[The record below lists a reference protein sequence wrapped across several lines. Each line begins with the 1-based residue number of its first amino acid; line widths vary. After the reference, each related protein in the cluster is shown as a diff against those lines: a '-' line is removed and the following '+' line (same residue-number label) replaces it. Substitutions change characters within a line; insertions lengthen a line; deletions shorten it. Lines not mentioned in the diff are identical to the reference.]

1 MAVKGSKSTALRSAN
16 RRVPVPAEALA
27 MEGPGAEEAPSMAAY
42 PGLANQGTTC
52 CLNSLL
58 QCLFFTPQFR
68 HAILSCEDLEESSLV
83 TQLRKVFVALQTAQ
97 GPVTTSAITRCLG
110 LRNVHQ
116 QQDVLE
122 FFQTLLTRMAAE
134 RAELGQLFQM
144 TTEHVIRCEECGEET
159 RQEEERL
166 FLMVPA
172 TQVDGGPLCSVAESV
187 QALFREEQ
195 VTGDNQYYCEHSHKG
210 LLRAGDEY
218 DGQQRVQMSCGHAVD
233 PGNLTAWCRSLMDQ
247 GHFKLYCPA
256 VVDEDKCGAEWPY
269 SEVRRCAVLSDTEQR
284 EFEQKLAL
292 MAAKLYCDYK
302 ECPRCKSLV
311 ERKDLTT
318 IRVFCII
325 CTNYEFCWQC
335 LRAWKGAGKP
345 SDRCDNVGC
354 RDPSLDTLAS
364 CVTKDLPGSE
374 IQGCPSIRACP
385 TCGMLIEHKEKCKY
399 IVCSRCHVEFCF
411 ACLDLAQVCQAAK
424 SGAWFKWCAKPLA
437 PRQRHIPVWS
447 RHILPDTS
455 DIC

>member
-1 MAVKGSKSTALRSAN
+1 MDFNTKVMNIVITGPTDKITNFREL
-16 RRVPVPAEALA
+16 
-27 MEGPGAEEAPSMAAY
+27 GPGSPEVAGYWP
-42 PGLANQGTTC
+42 LQGRALWFHSEWT
-52 CLNSLL
+52 
-58 QCLFFTPQFR
+58 
-68 HAILSCEDLEESSLV
+68 ESSCDFGTPVAIMSLSK
-83 TQLRKVFVALQTAQ
+83 TQESSPEPPLKFVKRKDE
-97 GPVTTSAITRCLG
+97 IT
-110 LRNVHQ
+110 
-116 QQDVLE
+116 
-122 FFQTLLTRMAAE
+122 
-134 RAELGQLFQM
+134 
-144 TTEHVIRCEECGEET
+144 
-159 RQEEERL
+159 
-166 FLMVPA
+166 
-172 TQVDGGPLCSVAESV
+172 
-187 QALFREEQ
+187 
-195 VTGDNQYYCEHSHKG
+195 
-210 LLRAGDEY
+210 GDEY
-218 DGQQRVQMSCGHAVD
+218 DGLERVEMSCGHAVD
-233 PGNLTAWCRSLMDQ
+233 PGSLTAWCRSLLDQ
-247 GHFKLYCPA
+247 GYFKLCCPA
-256 VVDEDKCGAEWPY
+256 DVDGEKCGAEWPY
-269 SEVRRCAVLSDTEQR
+269 PEVRRCAVLSDTEQR

-399 IVCSRCHVEFCF
+399 VVCSRCHVEFCF

-437 PRQRHIPVWS
+437 PRQRHIPVWRQQGS
-447 RHILPDTS
+447 SPTEESSDRGQSPTS
-455 DIC
+455 TPEDGTSCVLA